1 MQHLMEMHSSFKSV
15 ILKSQVAL
23 NMPCPTVNINFEVAE
38 SVMVIKLNILTQK
51 TDAVAPCG

>member
-1 MQHLMEMHSSFKSV
+1 MEMHSSFKSV